1 MVGQVQHGESGN
13 RGRSVRLIAPKANN
27 WLVPEAGPVLF
38 FLKESSMDMGLAG
51 KVVIVTGGAAGI
63 GGAITELLA
72 AEGAVPVIFAR
83 RAPDADWLARL
94 GPSAGWVEV
103 ELSDDDQCRAAV
115 EKTRTRF
122 GAVYGLVNN
131 AGVNDGVGIEAGPAA
146 FRASLDLNLI
156 HYYTLVHLLADDLK
170 AATGAV
176 VNISSKTA
184 VTGQGNTSAYVA
196 AKAAQLGLTREWA
209 AAFAPHGVR
218 VNAVIPAEVMTPL
231 YSRWIE
237 TFDDPAAKLAEIAA
251 RIPLGQR
258 MTDAAEIAA
267 MVVFALSDKARHL
280 TGQWL
285 FVDGGYTHLDR
296 ALAGVGK

>member
-1 MVGQVQHGESGN
+1 MELG
-13 RGRSVRLIAPKANN
+13 
-27 WLVPEAGPVLF
+27 
-38 FLKESSMDMGLAG
+38 LKG

-63 GGAITELLA
+63 GGAISELLA

-83 RAPDADWLARL
+83 RAPEANWLAAL
-94 GPSAGWVEV
+94 GPDAGWVQV

-115 EKTRTRF
+115 DEARTRF
-122 GAVYGLVNN
+122 GEIYGLVNN

-146 FRASLDLNLI
+146 FRASLDRNLI
-156 HYYTLVHLLADDLK
+156 HYHTLVHLLAEDLK
-170 AATGAV
+170 SQAGAI

-231 YSRWIE
+231 YARWIE
-237 TFDDPAAKLAEIAA
+237 TFEDPAAKLAEITA

-258 MTDAAEIAA
+258 MTEASEIAS
-267 MVVFALSDKARHL
+267 MVVFALSDRGRHL

-296 ALAGVGK
+296 ALAGVGQ